1 MATLRQ
7 HHEFPDSTRVS
18 DAWYSPDEQLI
29 EVMFLRDGVRW
40 LFFNCE
46 PDTWRRFTT
55 AGSPGLYL
63 RDVLERHSNRR
74 R

>member
-1 MATLRQ
+1 MAALREAHQ
-7 HHEFPDSTRVS
+7 FHDSTRLS
-18 DAWYSPDEQLI
+18 RAWYSPDEKMI
-29 EVMFLRDGVRW
+29 EVEFSRDGVRW

-46 PDTWRRFTT
+46 RETWQRFTT
-55 AGSPGLYL
+55 ANSAGRYL